1 MLHMVGIFWLYFCLL
16 LSSFFLPSTLNGK
29 GLKFLPQLSSA
40 NYFVN
45 MSNYHD
51 GIRNYKKGYAD
62 ICFERKGEKKAYSVT
77 TAEKKPY
84 TLLLTN

>member
-16 LSSFFLPSTLNGK
+16 MSSFFLPPTLNGK

-62 ICFERKGEKKAYSVT
+62 ICFERKGEKSLLCYNCWKKAVYIAT
-77 TAEKKPY
+77 H
-84 TLLLTN
+84 

>member
-1 MLHMVGIFWLYFCLL
+1 MIPFMQILHSVTWLFKLQLYHFSCYIWLEFLIVLL
-16 LSSFFLPSTLNGK
+16 FVDVKFFLPSTLNGK

-62 ICFERKGEKKAYSVT
+62 ICF
-77 TAEKKPY
+77 
-84 TLLLTN
+84 